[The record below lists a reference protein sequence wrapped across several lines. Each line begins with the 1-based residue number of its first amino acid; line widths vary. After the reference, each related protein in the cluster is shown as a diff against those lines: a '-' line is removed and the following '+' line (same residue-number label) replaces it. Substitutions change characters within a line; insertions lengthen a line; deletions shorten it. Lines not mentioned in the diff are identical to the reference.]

1 MSGTTGKFT
10 RPYVDAFFAVA
21 KVPGEELRA
30 LEEFRAAFERAP
42 DLGKVLSNPG
52 LERGKR
58 EAILDAVVSRLAVPE
73 LAGRLLRILLHNGR
87 LSALGPLLAEIRAR
101 LDRDTRAVEA
111 RVVTAQPA
119 DAAVLEALRA
129 LVAARTQKTVRLVT
143 SVDPGLLGGFVVS
156 VGSARLDASLSRR
169 LEKARAALHALA
181 PA

>member
-1 MSGTTGKFT
+1 MSAKVT

-21 KVPGEELRA
+21 KDPATELAA
-30 LEEFRAAFERAP
+30 LEAFQKAYDASP

-58 EAILDAVVSRLAVPE
+58 EEILEAVASRVGVPE
-73 LAGRLLRILLHNGR
+73 IAGRLLVILLHNGR
-87 LSALGPLLAEIRAR
+87 LHVLHEILAAFRTR
-101 LDRDTRAVEA
+101 LDKDTQAVEA
-111 RVVTAQPA
+111 RIVTAKPA

-129 LVAARTQKTVRLVT
+129 LVADRTKKSVRLV
-143 SVDPGLLGGFVVS
+143 SKVDPSLLGGFVVS
-156 VGSARLDASLSRR
+156 VGSARLDASLERR